1 MGPGRHERPPRWGLG
16 SATLV
21 PAGFAG
27 PGTARNT
34 RTRSRV
40 THDAT
45 PPHHSDGT
53 RYAPG
58 RSPYGA
64 PPGAQGSLAQPVE
77 AAALE
82 AVRSGFE
89 SLEGYHIRRLGPN
102 GRGTGF
108 KLRSVMV
115 RIHQAA
121 PIRIVS
127 LRGRQAVLKTVMTPK
142 GWGFD
147 SSAIRQSPPHC
158 GCQPRQSSAMRAR
171 INGLGMSRSG
181 WHPERGKWS

>member
-1 MGPGRHERPPRWGLG
+1 MGSMHAEVARGAHNAQVAGSNPA
-16 SATLV
+16 SATN
-21 PAGFAG
+21 G
-27 PGTARNT
+27 P
-34 RTRSRV
+34 
-40 THDAT
+40 
-45 PPHHSDGT
+45 
-53 RYAPG
+53 
-58 RSPYGA
+58 
-64 PPGAQGSLAQPVE
+64 LAQPVE

-127 LRGRQAVLKTVMTPK
+127 LRGRQAVLKTVMT
-142 GWGFD
+142 
-147 SSAIRQSPPHC
+147 
-158 GCQPRQSSAMRAR
+158 
-171 INGLGMSRSG
+171 
-181 WHPERGKWS
+181 

>member
-1 MGPGRHERPPRWGLG
+1 MGKPQVARLTVLQSRAEVARGAHNAQVAGSNPA
-16 SATLV
+16 SATN
-21 PAGFAG
+21 G
-27 PGTARNT
+27 P
-34 RTRSRV
+34 
-40 THDAT
+40 
-45 PPHHSDGT
+45 
-53 RYAPG
+53 
-58 RSPYGA
+58 
-64 PPGAQGSLAQPVE
+64 LAQPVE

-82 AVRSGFE
+82 AVRSGFD

-147 SSAIRQSPPHC
+147 SSAIRQFLPLSGGPSTGTLLECSP
-158 GCQPRQSSAMRAR
+158 GRATR
-171 INGLGMSRSG
+171 SPDGL
-181 WHPERGKWS
+181 PERGKWS